1 MEKTNVKSAWTSKVL
16 SALLFVF
23 MAALFVACSPANSIK
38 GHTYFTGTSDNGK
51 KIYFSPSGAAQI
63 TYYDKGSTTTF
74 LHLNYTIKSDI
85 VEIYFDYSDYWK
97 LEAQGTLAE
106 HYVYDKET
114 DILVSDEGIV
124 LHRLQ

>member
-1 MEKTNVKSAWTSKVL
+1 MKKMLNGLKTSKVA
-16 SALLFVF
+16 ALLLVLLVGVI
-23 MAALFVACSPANSIK
+23 MGACSPANSIK
-38 GHTYFTGTSDNGK
+38 GHTYFAGTSDNGK

-63 TYYDKGSTTTF
+63 TYYDQGSTTTF
-74 LHLNYTIKSDI
+74 LHLNYTIKGEI

-114 DILVSDEGIV
+114 DILVSDEGMV

>member
-1 MEKTNVKSAWTSKVL
+1 MKKMLNGLKTSKVA
-16 SALLFVF
+16 ALLLVLLVGVI
-23 MAALFVACSPANSIK
+23 MGACSPANSIK
-38 GHTYFTGTSDNGK
+38 GHSYFAGTSDNGK

-63 TYYDKGSTTTF
+63 TYYDQGSTTTF
-74 LHLNYTIKSDI
+74 LHLNYTIKGEI

-114 DILVSDEGIV
+114 DILVSDDGLV